1 MSSGHSVAMS
11 TETGTAGNGTEGGPA
26 AVEPASR
33 RARGRATM
41 KDVARLAGV
50 GIKTVSRVVNRESGV
65 SPAMAVRVEAAVREL
80 GYRPDA
86 GASALRRADGRTSA
100 IGVVV
105 DDVANP
111 FFAALLRAVEE
122 VAVRHGTVVLAGSA
136 DDDGSREREVA
147 QAFTDRR
154 VDGLIVA
161 PSGSAVDE
169 LGSEVDRGLPVV
181 VVDRAVEALR
191 VDQVL
196 STNELGAAD
205 AVSHLAAH
213 GHRRIAFLGDR
224 TSIPTARE
232 RLAGYRQ
239 ALAAAGLPVDE
250 RLVAADLHG
259 EASAEGAALALFT
272 GLPDGTWPT
281 ALFCAQ
287 NRVTIGVVRALR
299 RLRLEDRVAVVGFD
313 DFPLA
318 DLLQPG
324 VTVVAQDPTRVG
336 TTAATLLFARIDG
349 RAEAPRTVWVPT
361 TLLRRGSGE
370 IRPDGAALSAAA
382 RG

>member
-1 MSSGHSVAMS
+1 MS
-11 TETGTAGNGTEGGPA
+11 TDTARPDGGPTTA
-26 AVEPASR
+26 REPASR

-50 GIKTVSRVVNRESGV
+50 GVKTVSRVVNRETGV
-65 SPAMAVRVEAAVREL
+65 SATMTQRVEAAVREL

-122 VAVRHGTVVLAGSA
+122 VAVRHSTVVLAGSA

-161 PSGSAVDE
+161 PSGSALDE
-169 LGSEVDRGLPVV
+169 IATELDRGLPVV
-181 VVDRAVEALR
+181 VVDRSVDGLA

-205 AVSHLAAH
+205 AVAHLAAH
-213 GHRRIAFLGDR
+213 GHRRVAFLGDR
-224 TSIPTARE
+224 TSIATARQ
-232 RLAGYRQ
+232 RLDGYRQ
-239 ALAAAGLPVDE
+239 SLVDLGLDVDE
-250 RLVAADLHG
+250 RLVVADLHG
-259 EASAEGAALALFT
+259 EASAEGAALSLFT
-272 GLPDGTWPT
+272 ALPEADRPT

-287 NRVTIGVVRALR
+287 NRVTTGVVRALR
-299 RLRLEDRVAVVGFD
+299 RLGLETTVAVVGFD

-324 VTVVAQDPTRVG
+324 VTVVAQDPTQVG
-336 TTAATLLFARIDG
+336 TTAGTLLFARIDG
-349 RAEAPRTVWVPT
+349 RAEDPRTVWVPT
-361 TLLRRGSGE
+361 SLLRRGSGE
-370 IRPDGAALSAAA
+370 IAPPAA
-382 RG
+382 RVRGVAAG

>member
-1 MSSGHSVAMS
+1 M
-11 TETGTAGNGTEGGPA
+11 ETPRA
-26 AVEPASR
+26 APDAAEPVSR

-41 KDVARLAGV
+41 KDVATLAGV

-65 SPAMAVRVEAAVREL
+65 SPAMAARVEAAVREL

-161 PSGSAVDE
+161 PSGGADDE
-169 LGSEVDRGLPVV
+169 IAAELQRGLPVV
-181 VVDRAVEALR
+181 VVDRAVEGLP

-205 AVSHLAAH
+205 AVRHLAAH
-213 GHRRIAFLGDR
+213 GHHRIAFLSDR
-224 TSIPTARE
+224 RSLPTARQ
-232 RLAGYRQ
+232 RLAGYRV
-239 ALAAAGLPVDE
+239 AMGDLELPVDE
-250 RLVAADLHG
+250 RTVVVDLHG
-259 EASAEGAALALFT
+259 ETSAEGAALSLFT
-272 GLPDGTWPT
+272 TLATAERPT
-281 ALFCAQ
+281 AMFCAQ

-299 RLRLEDRVAVVGFD
+299 RLALEREVALVGFD

-324 VTVVAQDPTRVG
+324 VTVVAQAPSQVG
-336 TTAATLLFARIDG
+336 TTAATMLFDRIDG
-349 RAEAPRTVWVPT
+349 RAEQPRTVWVPT

-370 IRPDGAALSAAA
+370 FRPGGRAVRGGA